1 MKGCDKQSRPSSLD
15 EELEMENVYVV
26 DTSVIIADPDVFCK
40 LGRHRI
46 IVPIAVKK
54 ELNGLKLSTVTR
66 KADAAAK
73 ASRTLDDLGH
83 RQNIAFGAITPE
95 GAFVR
100 IFKRYVPISELEG
113 WADNRIVGAAL
124 KLREENKYYNVVLLT
139 NDRKMRHIT
148 RSFGI
153 QSEEYPLSM
162 A

>member
-1 MKGCDKQSRPSSLD
+1 MKGYDKQSRSSSLD
-15 EELEMENVYVV
+15 EELEMENVYVI
-26 DTSVIIADPDVFCK
+26 DTSVIITDPAVFSK

-54 ELNGLKLSTVTR
+54 ELNGLRLSTVTR

-73 ASRTLDDLGH
+73 ASQTLADLGR
-83 RQNIAFGAITPE
+83 RQNIAFGVITPE

-100 IFKRYVPISELEG
+100 IFKRYVLVSELEG

-148 RSFGI
+148 RSYGI
-153 QSEEYPLSM
+153 RAEEYPLSM
-162 A
+162 D

>member
-1 MKGCDKQSRPSSLD
+1 M
-15 EELEMENVYVV
+15 
-26 DTSVIIADPDVFCK
+26 
-40 LGRHRI
+40 
-46 IVPIAVKK
+46 
-54 ELNGLKLSTVTR
+54 LSTVTR

-73 ASRTLDDLGH
+73 ASRTLDDLGR
-83 RQNIAFGAITPE
+83 RQNIAFGVITLE

-100 IFKRYVPISELEG
+100 VFKRYVPVSELEG

-162 A
+162 DQMAG